1 MARPKR
7 QQQQQQTTE
16 TKLSSPKRKGNH
28 AEQIKVEQSGRDSG
42 AYFWQEREI
51 NYARQKKGLP
61 QDKDIQG
68 LPEAEAVV
76 AVAGAASAAEMGALN
91 EWRRRRHC
99 LRLRRRC
106 RRRRSRIMLNLAV
119 TQTLGKGSHTMA
131 Q

>member
-16 TKLSSPKRKGNH
+16 TKLSSPKRKGSH

-76 AVAGAASAAEMGALN
+76 AVVGAASAAELGALN
-91 EWRRRRHC
+91 DWRRRRHC

-106 RRRRSRIMLNLAV
+106 RRSRIMLNLAV

>member
-1 MARPKR
+1 M
-7 QQQQQQTTE
+7 
-16 TKLSSPKRKGNH
+16 
-28 AEQIKVEQSGRDSG
+28 EQSGRDSG

-68 LPEAEAVV
+68 LPEADAEAVV

-99 LRLRRRC
+99 LRLRRR
-106 RRRRSRIMLNLAV
+106 RGRRRSRIMLNLAV